1 MVALYFKRDS
11 DFYMNVSPSFHVLP
25 LAAGH
30 ARDLL
35 DWRYQPPYDFYDPPE
50 VDDPEHYIQQLLNPE
65 LHFHAIVGTRGIA
78 DNATANTTNRN
89 ETMIGFCSYGVD
101 GQVLGGDYSLAALDI
116 GLGMK
121 PCFTGQ
127 GLGVPFLQAILQHA
141 RLNYAAVRF
150 RLTVA
155 EFNIRALNLYHQL
168 GFYAVDGF
176 SDPEQ
181 QIAYTILLADT
192 ESFKDMACQ

>member
-1 MVALYFKRDS
+1 
-11 DFYMNVSPSFHVLP
+11 MNASPSFHVLP
-25 LAAGH
+25 LAAGY

-50 VDDPEHYIQQLLNPE
+50 VNDPEHYIQQLLNPE
-65 LHFHAIVGTRGIA
+65 LRFHAIVGAGIA
-78 DNATANTTNRN
+78 DHSTANTADRN
-89 ETMIGFCSYGVD
+89 KTMIGFCSYGID
-101 GQVLGGDYSLAALDI
+101 GQVLGGDYSLSALDI

-127 GLGVPFLQAILQHA
+127 GLGGPFLQAILHHA

-155 EFNIRALNLYHQL
+155 DFNRRALNLYHQL

-192 ESFKDMACQ
+192 ESLEAMTCQ